1 MPYLLNLKITTIN
14 TANTATSSAITVRS
28 NVVNHGE
35 VGLGDGDGLA
45 DGDGEGEELGLG
57 EGLGLGLGDGLGDGG
72 GAMLMQFI
80 VNVYVLPA
88 WALTLVGFIR
98 HV

>member
-14 TANTATSSAITVRS
+14 TANTATSSAITVMS
-28 NVVNHGE
+28 NIVNHGG

-45 DGDGEGEELGLG
+45 DGDGEGGELGLG
-57 EGLGLGLGDGLGDGG
+57 DDGGLGGGLGDGG
-72 GAMLMQFI
+72 GAVLMQFI

-88 WALTLVGFIR
+88 WALTLVGLIR
-98 HV
+98 HT